1 MKLILACYIHF
12 FFMPTLLLRTYYG
25 SKILQFDSGSSFLL
39 KILHTNF
46 YYQYAKFRN
55 AAYEKVHL
63 DLFKSFPKIKI
74 KYRESTL

>member
-25 SKILQFDSGSSFLL
+25 SKILQFDTESSFLL
-39 KILHTNF
+39 KIHTNF
-46 YYQYAKFRN
+46 YHQYAKFRN

-63 DLFKSFPKIKI
+63 DLFESVLKIKV
-74 KYRESTL
+74 KYR